1 MGKDKSQSALK
12 LTLRHDE
19 GRIAIG
25 KQCGLC
31 CFYFKLK
38 FETVPYA
45 YYIYIGASL
54 IFAYK
59 TVEQV
64 DAVVRVYLVAATCS
78 IACFV
83 ATEFLV
89 QSIIHFYA
97 RIWFESALLAECVF
111 GLDA

>member
-1 MGKDKSQSALK
+1 MTKAALH
-12 LTLRHDE
+12 TE
-19 GRIAIG
+19 

-31 CFYFKLK
+31 FFKLK
-38 FETVPYA
+38 FETVAYA
-45 YYIYIGASL
+45 YDIYIGASL

-83 ATEFLV
+83 ATEFIV
-89 QSIIHFYA
+89 QGIIHLDA
-97 RIWFESALLAECVF
+97 HIWLEPALLAECVF